1 MKIGSNYSWWEDKQC
16 LIDLLIFC
24 PNLKKSFP
32 WFTSTLEVE
41 RLNATSSPSLSP
53 SLPPC
58 LPPSLPPF
66 LLFSESMD
74 HTQLSGGI
82 YDLQKDPV
90 VLGTYES
97 SAFILSF
104 RDSEEFHS
112 IHSFGYHRIPH
123 IGTCACMLTT
133 SRPPYVISVS
143 RPSLFFIAYDSF
155 TYNCQCT
162 LKNIIWGRNKV
173 TLLYIPLSGE
183 KSSLCPTLLA
193 CLLIKSSKKG
203 QKTWEEWWEDL
214 LLKWGGEGEM
224 NLILIVCFCIRK
236 QIFFFYNKHNVGECF
251 VIACYEWLK
260 NEQGWM
266 AWYMEREAP
275 PCVYIALPAILYAH
289 VACKQQYINWG
300 APLFMSAMSPTVII
314 I

>member
-1 MKIGSNYSWWEDKQC
+1 M
-16 LIDLLIFC
+16 LL
-24 PNLKKSFP
+24 
-32 WFTSTLEVE
+32 
-41 RLNATSSPSLSP
+41 
-53 SLPPC
+53 LPPLFLLPC
-58 LPPSLPPF
+58 LPASLPLSLPHHFILLHSLPPF
-66 LLFSESMD
+66 LLFSEPMD

-162 LKNIIWGRNKV
+162 LKNII
-173 TLLYIPLSGE
+173 
-183 KSSLCPTLLA
+183 
-193 CLLIKSSKKG
+193 
-203 QKTWEEWWEDL
+203 
-214 LLKWGGEGEM
+214 
-224 NLILIVCFCIRK
+224 
-236 QIFFFYNKHNVGECF
+236 
-251 VIACYEWLK
+251 
-260 NEQGWM
+260 
-266 AWYMEREAP
+266 
-275 PCVYIALPAILYAH
+275 
-289 VACKQQYINWG
+289 
-300 APLFMSAMSPTVII
+300 
-314 I
+314 